1 MHLRGITLTSRYLT
15 KDGTSILRALRV
27 HDSLN
32 NCEMRRNVILHR
44 DFNQITNGKANV
56 PCCRRAES
64 KFRLKEYDSEEW
76 NAVTMEYNQATEN
89 ARRKFLRKRVVGP
102 LPCANKRRHI
112 SLLDQY
118 LMAKTTVVLRCREV
132 EQRQCNIY
140 SRVQNIHSFAC
151 P

>member
-64 KFRLKEYDSEEW
+64 KFRLVER
-76 NAVTMEYNQATEN
+76 VRQRRMERGYN
-89 ARRKFLRKRVVGP
+89 G
-102 LPCANKRRHI
+102 
-112 SLLDQY
+112 
-118 LMAKTTVVLRCREV
+118 
-132 EQRQCNIY
+132 
-140 SRVQNIHSFAC
+140 VQLGY
-151 P
+151 